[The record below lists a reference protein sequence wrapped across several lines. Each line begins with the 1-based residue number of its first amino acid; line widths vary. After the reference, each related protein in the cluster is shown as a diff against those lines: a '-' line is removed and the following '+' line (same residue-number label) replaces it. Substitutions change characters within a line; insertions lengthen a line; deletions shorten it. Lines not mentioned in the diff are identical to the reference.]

1 MDLLEAQGI
10 SKRFGGVVALDRMH
24 FAGTAGEVHAILGE
38 NGAGKS
44 TLIRILSGA
53 LPADA
58 GSISLRG
65 TAYQPRTPA
74 DARQAGI
81 ATVFQELSLIPDLS
95 VAENI
100 WFGEEPLTPA
110 ATISRRGIHTRTREL
125 LAGLGL
131 PALPPERPV
140 RLLSIA
146 DQQLVEI
153 AKALARDPGI
163 LILDEATSAL
173 VPRHV
178 EWLLDVAR
186 RYAAQGRL
194 VLYISHRMDEVRR
207 VADRV
212 TVLRNGETV
221 GTVETAQV
229 TDDDIVAMMLGR
241 RLTRLFPERRATA
254 TDRVALRTEGLGVG
268 HLLQGVDLELREGEV
283 LGVAGIQGHGQRE
296 LFLALFGAAR
306 SRGRIEVWGRP
317 IVIRSPRHALSPEVG
332 IALLPE
338 DRRTQG
344 LLLGKSVRDNLVLS
358 ALSRIV
364 RHGFVDT
371 RAEDTLVSGYADR
384 LHIVAASVSQPVGT
398 LSGGNQ
404 QKVVLAKLLAT
415 ESRILLLYDPT
426 RGVDVATKAEI
437 FAMMRGLAAQGY
449 AILFYSTDLAELAN
463 VADRTMVLSYGR
475 VATMLSGA
483 DLTEDR
489 ILRATMTGED
499 VHETP
504 LAS

>member
-1 MDLLEAQGI
+1 MDLLVAQGI

-53 LPADA
+53 IPADA
-58 GSISLRG
+58 GTISLRG
-65 TAYQPRTPA
+65 SPYQPRTPS
-74 DARQAGI
+74 DARRAAI
-81 ATVFQELSLIPDLS
+81 TTVFQELALVPDLT

-100 WFGEEPLTPA
+100 WFGAEPLTPA
-110 ATISRRGIHTRTREL
+110 ATISRRGIERRTREL

-131 PALPPERPV
+131 PALPADRPV

-153 AKALARDPGI
+153 AKALCRDPDI

-173 VPRHV
+173 APRHV
-178 EWLLDVAR
+178 DWLLGIAR
-186 RYAAQGRL
+186 RYAAEGRL

-221 GTVETAQV
+221 GTVVTAQV
-229 TDDDIVAMMLGR
+229 TDDDIVSMMLGR
-241 RLTRLFPERRATA
+241 RLGRLFPERRPSATE
-254 TDRVALRTEGLGVG
+254 RVALRTQGLSVG
-268 HLLQGVDLELREGEV
+268 HLLRDVDLELHEGEV

-296 LFLALFGAAR
+296 LFMALFGAVR
-306 SRGRIEVWGRP
+306 SRGRIEVWGTP
-317 IVIRSPRHALSPEVG
+317 TVIRSPGHALSPDVG

-344 LLLGKSVRDNLVLS
+344 LLLGKSVRENLVLA

-364 RHGFVDT
+364 RHGFVDA
-371 RAEDTLVSGYADR
+371 RAEDALVSRYSER
-384 LHIVAASVSQPVGT
+384 LRIVAASAAQPAGT

-415 ESRILLLYDPT
+415 EARILLLYDPT
-426 RGVDVATKAEI
+426 RGVDVGTKAEI
-437 FAMMRGLAAQGY
+437 FAEMRDLAAQGY
-449 AILFYSTDLAELAN
+449 GILFYSTDLAELAN
-463 VADRTMVLSYGR
+463 VADRTLVLSYGR
-475 VATMLSGA
+475 VATVLAGR

-489 ILRATMTGED
+489 ILHATMAGQDTREARA
-499 VHETP
+499 
-504 LAS
+504 AS

>member
-1 MDLLEAQGI
+1 MDLLEARGI

-53 LPADA
+53 IPADA
-58 GSISLRG
+58 GSIGLRG
-65 TAYQPRTPA
+65 SPYQPGTPA
-74 DARQAGI
+74 GARRAGI
-81 ATVFQELSLIPDLS
+81 ATVFQELSLIPDLT

-110 ATISRRGIHTRTREL
+110 ATISRRGIESRTRDL
-125 LAGLGL
+125 LRRLE
-131 PALPPERPV
+131 LPPLPPDRPV
-140 RLLSIA
+140 RSLSIA

-153 AKALARDPGI
+153 AKALAREPDI
-163 LILDEATSAL
+163 LILDEATAAL

-178 EWLLDVAR
+178 TWLLDVAR

-229 TDDDIVAMMLGR
+229 TDEDIVAMMLGR
-241 RLTRLFPERRATA
+241 RLTRLFPERRPTA
-254 TDRVALRTEGLGVG
+254 TERVALRTTGLSVG
-268 HLLQGVDLELREGEV
+268 HLLRDVDLELREGEV

-317 IVIRSPRHALSPEVG
+317 MVIRSPRHALSPDVG

-364 RHGFVDT
+364 RHGFVDA
-371 RAEDTLVSGYADR
+371 RAEDELVTGYTDR
-384 LHIVAASVSQPVGT
+384 LRIVAASASQPVGT

-426 RGVDVATKAEI
+426 RGVDVGTKAEI
-437 FAMMRGLAAQGY
+437 FAMMRDLATQGY

-463 VADRTMVLSYGR
+463 VADRTLVLSYGR
-475 VATMLSGA
+475 VAAVLAG
-483 DLTEDR
+483 DDRTEDR
-489 ILRATMTGED
+489 ILHATRTGQD
-499 VHETP
+499 AHDGR

>member
-1 MDLLEAQGI
+1 
-10 SKRFGGVVALDRMH
+10 
-24 FAGTAGEVHAILGE
+24 
-38 NGAGKS
+38 
-44 TLIRILSGA
+44 
-53 LPADA
+53 
-58 GSISLRG
+58 
-65 TAYQPRTPA
+65 
-74 DARQAGI
+74 
-81 ATVFQELSLIPDLS
+81 VFQELSLVPDLT
-95 VAENI
+95 VAQNV
-100 WFGEEPLTPA
+100 WFGEEPLTVA
-110 ATISRRGIHTRTREL
+110 ATISRRGIEERTRAL
-125 LAGLGL
+125 LQDLDL
-131 PALPPERPV
+131 PALPVDQPV

-153 AKALARDPGI
+153 AKALAREPDI

-178 EWLLDVAR
+178 DWLLGVAR
-186 RYAAQGRL
+186 RYADGGRL

-221 GTVETAQV
+221 GTLVTAQV
-229 TDDDIVAMMLGR
+229 TDEDIVAMMLGR
-241 RLTRLFPERRATA
+241 RLARLFPERRRTA
-254 TDRVALRTEGLGVG
+254 TGRVALRTLGLSVG
-268 HLLQGVDLELREGEV
+268 HLLRDVSFELHEGEV

-296 LFLALFGAAR
+296 LFMSLFGAAR
-306 SRGRIEVWGRP
+306 AHGRIEVWGRP
-317 IVIRSPRHALSPEVG
+317 MTIRSPRHALSAEVG

-344 LLLGKSVRDNLVLS
+344 LLLGKSVRENLVLA

-364 RHGFVDT
+364 RHGMVDT
-371 RAEDTLVSGYADR
+371 RAEDALVDGYADR
-384 LHIVAASVSQPVGT
+384 LRIAASSPSQPVGT

-426 RGVDVATKAEI
+426 RGVDVGTKAEI
-437 FAMMRGLAAQGY
+437 FATMRRLAAEGY
-449 AILFYSTDLAELAN
+449 AVLFYSTDLAELVN
-463 VADRTMVLSYGR
+463 VTDRTLVLSYGR
-475 VATMLSGA
+475 VAAVLSGA

-489 ILRATMTGED
+489 ILHATMTGQD
-499 VHETP
+499 AADAR

>member
-1 MDLLEAQGI
+1 MDLLEARGV

-24 FAGTAGEVHAILGE
+24 FAGTAGEVHAVLGE

-58 GSISLRG
+58 GQISLRG
-65 TAYQPRTPA
+65 TPYRPSTPG
-74 DARQAGI
+74 DARGAGI
-81 ATVFQELSLIPDLS
+81 ATVFQELSLVPDLT
-95 VAENI
+95 VAENV
-100 WFGEEPLTPA
+100 WFGDEPLTPA
-110 ATISRRGIHTRTREL
+110 ATISRRGIERRTREL
-125 LAGLGL
+125 LASLGL
-131 PALPPERPV
+131 PPLPPERPV
-140 RLLSIA
+140 RALSVA

-153 AKALARDPGI
+153 AKALARDPTI

-178 EWLLDVAR
+178 DWLLRMAR
-186 RYAAQGRL
+186 DAADRGSL

-221 GTVETAQV
+221 GTVATADV

-241 RLTRLFPERRATA
+241 RLARLFPERRPTV
-254 TDRVALRTEGLGVG
+254 TDRMALKTSDLSVG
-268 HLLQGVDLELREGEV
+268 HLLRGVSLELHEGEV

-296 LFLALFGAAR
+296 LFMALFGALRA
-306 SRGRIEVWGRP
+306 RGRIEVWGRP
-317 IVIRSPRHALSPEVG
+317 TVIRSPGHALSSEVG

-364 RHGFVDT
+364 RHGFVDAN
-371 RAEDTLVSGYADR
+371 AEDELVRGYSDR
-384 LHIVAASVSQPVGT
+384 LRIVAASPSQPVGT

-426 RGVDVATKAEI
+426 RGVDVGTKAEI
-437 FAMMRGLAAQGY
+437 FARIRDLAAEGY

-463 VADRTMVLSYGR
+463 VADRALVMSYGR
-475 VATMLSGA
+475 VAATLAGT

-489 ILRATMTGED
+489 ILHATMTGQD
-499 VHETP
+499 AP
-504 LAS
+504 GSSLAS